1 MIATD
6 MDQTF
11 LDNQNQYNKQRFSEI
26 FQEMQRQNIH
36 FVAASGSQ
44 HERLQALFEPQA
56 EQMDFISQNR
66 SIIYSGNELI
76 DVQQISPKLLQDT
89 LDSINQAFGPDE
101 ILINICGLNSSYVD
115 TNTTPDVM
123 NFIKNFYKEI
133 QSVDD
138 INHFTK
144 SGIEDPIVKIALS
157 FEDSPNINQKIERLR
172 SLLDPTL
179 GSLSSGFN
187 TELIGFSHVDKS
199 TALQHLMQ
207 RYNVNAD
214 ELVTFG
220 DNENDLRMLQMTPNG
235 YAIQNAFSKVKAV
248 ANHLTRY
255 DNEHDGVLDTL
266 EKLL

>member
-1 MIATD
+1 

-56 EQMDFISQNR
+56 EQMDFISQNG

-76 DVQQISPKLLQDT
+76 DVQQIYPKLLQDT

-123 NFIKNFYKEI
+123 NFIKNFYKER
-133 QSVDD
+133 
-138 INHFTK
+138 NW
-144 SGIEDPIVKIALS
+144 
-157 FEDSPNINQKIERLR
+157 R
-172 SLLDPTL
+172 SDC
-179 GSLSSGFN
+179 
-187 TELIGFSHVDKS
+187 
-199 TALQHLMQ
+199 
-207 RYNVNAD
+207 
-214 ELVTFG
+214 
-220 DNENDLRMLQMTPNG
+220 
-235 YAIQNAFSKVKAV
+235 QNCS
-248 ANHLTRY
+248 
-255 DNEHDGVLDTL
+255 
-266 EKLL
+266 